1 MENKPKSRL
10 VKGSEQAKQYMS
22 ELRSKR
28 GANKT
33 PVETTPTPTPPPT
46 PTQPIEIP
54 APTKGRSK
62 KINVD
67 FP

>member
-1 MENKPKSRL
+1 MENKPKRL
-10 VKGSEQAKQYMS
+10 VKGFEEAKSHMAN
-22 ELRSKR
+22 LRSKR

-33 PVETTPTPTPPPT
+33 PVEITTPPPT

-54 APTKGRSK
+54 QPKTKSRK
-62 KINVD
+62 NLNVD

>member
-1 MENKPKSRL
+1 MENKPKTRL
-10 VKGSEQAKQYMS
+10 VKGSEEAKSHMAN
-22 ELRSKR
+22 LRSKR
-28 GANKT
+28 GANKP
-33 PVETTPTPTPPPT
+33 PVEVTTTPPP

-54 APTKGRSK
+54 TQPKTRSK

>member
-1 MENKPKSRL
+1 MENKPKTRL

-22 ELRSKR
+22 ELRAKR
-28 GANKT
+28 GVANKT
-33 PVETTPTPTPPPT
+33 PVEISTPPPTPT

-54 APTKGRSK
+54 TQPKTRSK

>member
-1 MENKPKSRL
+1 MENKPKTRL
-10 VKGSEQAKQYMS
+10 VKGSEEAKSHMAN
-22 ELRSKR
+22 LRSKR

-33 PVETTPTPTPPPT
+33 PVEITTPPPT

-54 APTKGRSK
+54 QPKPKSRK
-62 KINVD
+62 NLNVD

>member
-1 MENKPKSRL
+1 MENKPKTRL
-10 VKGSEQAKQYMS
+10 VKGSEEAKNHMAN
-22 ELRSKR
+22 LRSKR

-33 PVETTPTPTPPPT
+33 PVETTPTPPPT

-54 APTKGRSK
+54 PPTKTRSRK
-62 KINVD
+62 NLNVD

>member
-1 MENKPKSRL
+1 MENKPKTRL
-10 VKGSEQAKQYMS
+10 VKGSEEAKSHMAN
-22 ELRSKR
+22 LRSKR

-33 PVETTPTPTPPPT
+33 PVEITPPPPP

-54 APTKGRSK
+54 QPKTRSK